1 MGTDTPGHTLFLEC
15 CITNGYTGRWGF
27 TPAHV
32 QCRQIWARRV
42 YASHLCAK
50 HKTSLPSP
58 HLLPITP
65 SLKKEVE
72 KRKKL
77 IQKRMKCSFFFGVSA
92 MRRKLLN
99 LGGSVQVCFSS
110 VCVCVWTFPG
120 WRTARTKRKGT
131 FNLLLLDCRA
141 DGVCVQHRQMEEPAA
156 GWVFLLTL
164 ELSQRIDSPHLR
176 SSACLPTSLSFCLLL
191 APLACN

>member
-65 SLKKEVE
+65 SLKKEAE

-77 IQKRMKCSFFFGVSA
+77 IQKRMKCSFFFWRVCHAAQTSEF
-92 MRRKLLN
+92 RRFGATLLFI
-99 LGGSVQVCFSS
+99 CM
-110 VCVCVWTFPG
+110 CVCEHFQAG
-120 WRTARTKRKGT
+120 G
-131 FNLLLLDCRA
+131 
-141 DGVCVQHRQMEEPAA
+141 RQEPR
-156 GWVFLLTL
+156 
-164 ELSQRIDSPHLR
+164 EK
-176 SSACLPTSLSFCLLL
+176 
-191 APLACN
+191 APLTCSCWTAELTECVCSTDRWRSLQQGEFFF

>member
-65 SLKKEVE
+65 SLKKEAE

-99 LGGSVQVCFSS
+99 LGGSVQLCFSS
-110 VCVCVWTFPG
+110 VCVCEHFQAG
-120 WRTARTKRKGT
+120 G
-131 FNLLLLDCRA
+131 
-141 DGVCVQHRQMEEPAA
+141 RQEPR
-156 GWVFLLTL
+156 
-164 ELSQRIDSPHLR
+164 EK
-176 SSACLPTSLSFCLLL
+176 
-191 APLACN
+191 APLTCSCWTAELTECVCSTDRWRSLQQGEFFF